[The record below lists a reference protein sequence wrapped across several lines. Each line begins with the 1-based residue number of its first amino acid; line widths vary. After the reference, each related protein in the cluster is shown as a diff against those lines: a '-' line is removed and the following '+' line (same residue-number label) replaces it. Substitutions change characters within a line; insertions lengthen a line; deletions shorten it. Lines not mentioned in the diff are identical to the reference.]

1 MNKVALK
8 KIGFV
13 EQNEV
18 NDQWQQEQVDP
29 NTPAERSVPDEV
41 AILGYKGFHSI
52 DQAKSSI
59 MEDLSIEESGNK
71 YHQHVQFVVR
81 TEYDRALAKK
91 YERRPLVV
99 HVWTVD
105 GCHYKLGTKSYPAY
119 FVPSKTNSMDT
130 VETAMTI
137 DYDTLTAIM

>member
-13 EQNEV
+13 EQNEE
-18 NDQWQQEQVDP
+18 NDNWVQQEQQ
-29 NTPAERSVPDEV
+29 AERSLSQD
-41 AILGYKGFHSI
+41 IYIDGIHRFRSI

-81 TEYDRALAKK
+81 TEYDRELAKK

-130 VETAMTI
+130 VETAMTV

>member
-1 MNKVALK
+1 MNKVAIK

-13 EQNEV
+13 EQNEE
-18 NDQWQQEQVDP
+18 NDNWVQQEQQ
-29 NTPAERSVPDEV
+29 AERSLSQD
-41 AILGYKGFHSI
+41 IYIDGIHRFLSI

-81 TEYDRALAKK
+81 TEYDRELAKK

-119 FVPSKTNSMDT
+119 FVSSKTNSMDT
-130 VETAMTI
+130 VETAMTV

>member
-13 EQNEV
+13 EQNEE
-18 NDQWQQEQVDP
+18 NDNWVQQEQQ
-29 NTPAERSVPDEV
+29 AERSLSQD
-41 AILGYKGFHSI
+41 IYIDGIHRFRSI

-81 TEYDRALAKK
+81 TEYDRELAKK

-105 GCHYKLGTKSYPAY
+105 GCHYRLGTKSYPAY
-119 FVPSKTNSMDT
+119 FVPSKTKSMDT
-130 VETAMTI
+130 VETAITV

>member
-13 EQNEV
+13 EQNEE
-18 NDQWQQEQVDP
+18 NDNWVQQEQQ
-29 NTPAERSVPDEV
+29 AERSLSQD
-41 AILGYKGFHSI
+41 IYIDGIHRFRSI

-59 MEDLSIEESGNK
+59 MEDLSIEDSGNK

-130 VETAMTI
+130 VETAMTV

>member
-13 EQNEV
+13 EQNEE
-18 NDQWQQEQVDP
+18 NDNWVQQEQQ
-29 NTPAERSVPDEV
+29 AERSLSQD
-41 AILGYKGFHSI
+41 IYIDGIRRFRSI

-130 VETAMTI
+130 VETAMTV

>member
-13 EQNEV
+13 EQKEE
-18 NDQWQQEQVDP
+18 NDNWVQQEQQ
-29 NTPAERSVPDEV
+29 AERSLSQD
-41 AILGYKGFHSI
+41 IYIDGIHRFRSI

-81 TEYDRALAKK
+81 TEYDRELAKK

-130 VETAMTI
+130 VETAMTV

>member
-13 EQNEV
+13 EQNEE
-18 NDQWQQEQVDP
+18 NDNWVQQEQQ
-29 NTPAERSVPDEV
+29 AERSLSQD
-41 AILGYKGFHSI
+41 IYIDGIHRFRSI

-119 FVPSKTNSMDT
+119 FIPSKTNSMDT
-130 VETAMTI
+130 VETAMTV

>member
-13 EQNEV
+13 EQNEE
-18 NDQWQQEQVDP
+18 NDNWVQQEQQ
-29 NTPAERSVPDEV
+29 AERSLSQD
-41 AILGYKGFHSI
+41 IYIDGIHRFRSI

-81 TEYDRALAKK
+81 TEYDRELAKK
-91 YERRPLVV
+91 YERRPLVL

-105 GCHYKLGTKSYPAY
+105 GHHYKIGTKSYPAY
-119 FVPSKTNSMDT
+119 LVPAKTNSMDT
-130 VETAMTI
+130 VETALTVE
-137 DYDTLTAIM
+137 YETLTPIM

>member
-13 EQNEV
+13 EQNEE
-18 NDQWQQEQVDP
+18 NDNWVQQEQQ
-29 NTPAERSVPDEV
+29 AERSLSQD
-41 AILGYKGFHSI
+41 IYIDGIHRFHSI

-81 TEYDRALAKK
+81 TEYDRELAKK

-130 VETAMTI
+130 VETAMTV

>member
-13 EQNEV
+13 EQNEE
-18 NDQWQQEQVDP
+18 NDNWVQQEQQ
-29 NTPAERSVPDEV
+29 AERSLSQD
-41 AILGYKGFHSI
+41 IYIDGIHRFRSI

-130 VETAMTI
+130 VETAMTV

>member
-13 EQNEV
+13 EQNEE
-18 NDQWQQEQVDP
+18 NDNWVQQEQQ
-29 NTPAERSVPDEV
+29 AERSLSQDIYIEG
-41 AILGYKGFHSI
+41 IHRFRSI

-59 MEDLSIEESGNK
+59 MEELSIEENGNK

-81 TEYDRALAKK
+81 TEYDRELAKK

-130 VETAMTI
+130 VETAMTV

>member
-13 EQNEV
+13 EQNEE
-18 NDQWQQEQVDP
+18 NDNWVQQEQQ
-29 NTPAERSVPDEV
+29 AERSLSQD
-41 AILGYKGFHSI
+41 IYIDGIHRFRSI

-59 MEDLSIEESGNK
+59 MEDLSIEETGNK

-81 TEYDRALAKK
+81 TEYDRELAKK

-105 GCHYKLGTKSYPAY
+105 GCHYKLGTKTYPAY
-119 FVPSKTNSMDT
+119 FIPSKTNSMDT
-130 VETAMTI
+130 VETAMTV
-137 DYDTLTAIM
+137 DYETLTPIM

>member
-13 EQNEV
+13 EQNEE
-18 NDQWQQEQVDP
+18 NDQWVQQEQQVESLSQDIYIDGIH
-29 NTPAERSVPDEV
+29 R
-41 AILGYKGFHSI
+41 FRSI

-81 TEYDRALAKK
+81 TEYDRELAKK

-130 VETAMTI
+130 VETAMTV

>member
-13 EQNEV
+13 EQNEE
-18 NDQWQQEQVDP
+18 NDNWVQQEQQ
-29 NTPAERSVPDEV
+29 AERSLSQD
-41 AILGYKGFHSI
+41 IYIDGIHRFRSI

-59 MEDLSIEESGNK
+59 MEDLSIEENGNK

-81 TEYDRALAKK
+81 TEYDRKLAKK

-130 VETAMTI
+130 VETAMTV

>member
-13 EQNEV
+13 EQNEE
-18 NDQWQQEQVDP
+18 NDNWVQQEQQ
-29 NTPAERSVPDEV
+29 AERSLSQD
-41 AILGYKGFHSI
+41 IYIDGIHRFRSI

-59 MEDLSIEESGNK
+59 MEDLSIEEIGNK

-81 TEYDRALAKK
+81 TEYDRELAKK

-130 VETAMTI
+130 VETDMTV

>member
-13 EQNEV
+13 EQNEE
-18 NDQWQQEQVDP
+18 NDNWVQQEQQ
-29 NTPAERSVPDEV
+29 AERSLSQD
-41 AILGYKGFHSI
+41 IYIDGIQRFRSI

-130 VETAMTI
+130 VETAMTV

>member
-13 EQNEV
+13 EQNEE
-18 NDQWQQEQVDP
+18 NDNWVQQEQQ
-29 NTPAERSVPDEV
+29 AERSLSQD
-41 AILGYKGFHSI
+41 IYIDGIHRFRSI

-81 TEYDRALAKK
+81 TEYDRELAKK

-105 GCHYKLGTKSYPAY
+105 GCHYKLGTKTYPAY
-119 FVPSKTNSMDT
+119 FIPSKTNSMDT
-130 VETAMTI
+130 VETAMTV
-137 DYDTLTAIM
+137 DYETLTPIM

>member
-13 EQNEV
+13 EQNEE
-18 NDQWQQEQVDP
+18 NDNWVQQEQQ
-29 NTPAERSVPDEV
+29 AERSLSQD
-41 AILGYKGFHSI
+41 IYIDGIHRFRSI

-81 TEYDRALAKK
+81 TEYDRELAKK

-130 VETAMTI
+130 VETAMTV
-137 DYDTLTAIM
+137 DYETLTAIM

>member
-13 EQNEV
+13 EQNEE
-18 NDQWQQEQVDP
+18 NDNWVQQEQQ
-29 NTPAERSVPDEV
+29 AERSLSQD
-41 AILGYKGFHSI
+41 IYIDGIHRFRSI

-59 MEDLSIEESGNK
+59 MEDLSIEENGNK

-81 TEYDRALAKK
+81 TEYDRELAKK

-119 FVPSKTNSMDT
+119 FVPSKTNNMDT
-130 VETAMTI
+130 VETAMTV

>member
-13 EQNEV
+13 EQNEE
-18 NDQWQQEQVDP
+18 NDNWVQQEQQ
-29 NTPAERSVPDEV
+29 AERSLSQD
-41 AILGYKGFHSI
+41 IYIDGIHRFRSI

-81 TEYDRALAKK
+81 TKYDRELAKK

-130 VETAMTI
+130 VETAMTV

>member
-13 EQNEV
+13 EQNEE
-18 NDQWQQEQVDP
+18 NDNWVQQEQQ
-29 NTPAERSVPDEV
+29 AERSLSQD
-41 AILGYKGFHSI
+41 IYIDGIHRFRSI

-59 MEDLSIEESGNK
+59 MEDLSIEENGNK

-81 TEYDRALAKK
+81 TEYDRELAKK

-119 FVPSKTNSMDT
+119 FVSSKTNSMDT
-130 VETAMTI
+130 VETAMTV

>member
-13 EQNEV
+13 EQNEE
-18 NDQWQQEQVDP
+18 NDNWVQQEQQ
-29 NTPAERSVPDEV
+29 AERSLPQDVYIDG
-41 AILGYKGFHSI
+41 IHRFRSI

-59 MEDLSIEESGNK
+59 MEDLSIEENGNK

-81 TEYDRALAKK
+81 TEYDRELAKK

-105 GCHYKLGTKSYPAY
+105 GHHYKIGTKSYPAY

-130 VETAMTI
+130 VETAMTV

>member
-13 EQNEV
+13 EQNEE
-18 NDQWQQEQVDP
+18 NDNWVQQEQQ
-29 NTPAERSVPDEV
+29 AERSLSQD
-41 AILGYKGFHSI
+41 IYIDGIHRFRSI

-59 MEDLSIEESGNK
+59 MEDLSIEESGDK

-81 TEYDRALAKK
+81 TEYDRKLAKK

-130 VETAMTI
+130 VETAMTV

>member
-13 EQNEV
+13 EQNEE
-18 NDQWQQEQVDP
+18 NDNWVQQEQQ
-29 NTPAERSVPDEV
+29 AERSLSQD
-41 AILGYKGFHSI
+41 IYIDGIHRFRSI

-59 MEDLSIEESGNK
+59 MEDLSIEEIGNK

-81 TEYDRALAKK
+81 TEYDRELAKK

-130 VETAMTI
+130 VETAMTV

>member
-8 KIGFV
+8 TIGFV
-13 EQNEV
+13 EQNEA
-18 NDQWQQEQVDP
+18 NDQWTQQQEQQL
-29 NTPAERSVPDEV
+29 AERSLSQD
-41 AILGYKGFHSI
+41 IYIDGIHRFRSI

-81 TEYDRALAKK
+81 TEYDRKLAKK

-130 VETAMTI
+130 VETAMTV